1 MVESSG
7 MTIILGEAMRL
18 ARFAIPHQT
27 HSNIDTFPF
36 VSKSISFPAKWKF
49 APSSGKTNKPRKEL
63 TLPRGGLIPATDEE
77 CNWIGAVTN

>member
-36 VSKSISFPAKWKF
+36 VSKKYFVSRQVEICTEQWQNKQATQGINLTSWWID
-49 APSSGKTNKPRKEL
+49 SSDGRRMQL
-63 TLPRGGLIPATDEE
+63 DWG
-77 CNWIGAVTN
+77 CN